1 MQSTTF
7 EKAWAF
13 ITIMVDA
20 LKQRRR
26 NKRHGQFE
34 LEAPAASG
42 RPPKAGID
50 NSPRSRTLGTERAA
64 VRQRFQADS
73 EISGAI
79 ESDHQRSL
87 RRGWGAGKAGA
98 VPGHPIRRY

>member
-1 MQSTTF
+1 MQSTMF

-34 LEAPAASG
+34 LEAPATSG
-42 RPPKAGID
+42 CPPNAGRD
-50 NSPRSRTLGTERAA
+50 NSPRTRVWEQNGCPADRDLE
-64 VRQRFQADS
+64 FWLQAES
-73 EISGAI
+73 EISTR
-79 ESDHQRSL
+79 HRN
-87 RRGWGAGKAGA
+87 
-98 VPGHPIRRY
+98 